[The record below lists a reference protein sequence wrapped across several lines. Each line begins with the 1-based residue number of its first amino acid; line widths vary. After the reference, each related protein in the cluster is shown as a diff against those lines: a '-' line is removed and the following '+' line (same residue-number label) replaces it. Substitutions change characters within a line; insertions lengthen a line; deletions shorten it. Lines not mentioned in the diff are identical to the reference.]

1 MTNVDLTRRGF
12 LGGTAASALI
22 ASGVMPAH
30 AATTVGFIYVGP
42 RDDWGWNQ
50 AHAVAAKALK
60 GNGIKV
66 IEEENVPETDA
77 VSKSM
82 E

>member
-50 AHAVAAKALK
+50 APTWSRPRCACWTWA
-60 GNGIKV
+60 
-66 IEEENVPETDA
+66 
-77 VSKSM
+77 SR
-82 E
+82 